1 MTAPFDPSAPL
12 RAGYAQGDSSP
23 RRVDRPKNFETT
35 AWLFMRYSG
44 LLLIPLVWVHVAIQ
58 DVLVGV
64 HAIDLEYVALRW
76 ATLGWRVYDIALLAF
91 TFAHG
96 MNGLRNVLNDY
107 LRGLRTRRAF
117 DWLLLGAWL
126 VISAIGAVAI
136 VGGVRAP

>member
-1 MTAPFDPSAPL
+1 MTSLNPAPD
-12 RAGYAQGDSSP
+12 
-23 RRVDRPKNFETT
+23 RRVARPRNFETT

-44 LLLIPLVWVHVAIQ
+44 LLLIPLVWVHVLIN

-64 HAIDLEYVALRW
+64 HAIDLDYVALRW

-91 TFAHG
+91 AFAHG

-107 LRGLRTRRAF
+107 VRGPRLRRAL
-117 DWLLLGAWL
+117 DWLLLLAWL
-126 VISAIGAVAI
+126 VISAIGAVGI

>member
-1 MTAPFDPSAPL
+1 MTTAPRTVA
-12 RAGYAQGDSSP
+12 RP
-23 RRVDRPKNFETT
+23 RSFEAL

-44 LLLIPLVWVHVAIQ
+44 ILLIPLVWIHVLIQ

-64 HAIDLEYVALRW
+64 HAIDLDYVAMRW

-107 LRGLRTRRAF
+107 VRGRGLRRGLDVA
-117 DWLLLGAWL
+117 LLLGWL

-136 VGGVRAP
+136 IGGVRMP

>member
-1 MTAPFDPSAPL
+1 MTASSVDAP
-12 RAGYAQGDSSP
+12 RTVARP
-23 RRVDRPKNFETT
+23 RNFETT
-35 AWLFMRYSG
+35 AWLWMRYSG

-64 HAIDLEYVALRW
+64 HAIDLDYVAMRW

-107 LRGLRTRRAF
+107 VRGARTRRAL
-117 DWLLLGAWL
+117 DWILLMGWL

-136 VGGVRAP
+136 IGGVQTP

>member
-1 MTAPFDPSAPL
+1 MSSTIP
-12 RAGYAQGDSSP
+12 AQP

-64 HAIDLEYVALRW
+64 HAIDLDYVALRW

-91 TFAHG
+91 AFAHG
-96 MNGLRNVLNDY
+96 MNGFRNVLNDY
-107 LRGLRTRRAF
+107 VRGTRVRRAL
-117 DWLLLGAWL
+117 DWLLLLGWL

-136 VGGVRAP
+136 VGGVRPQ